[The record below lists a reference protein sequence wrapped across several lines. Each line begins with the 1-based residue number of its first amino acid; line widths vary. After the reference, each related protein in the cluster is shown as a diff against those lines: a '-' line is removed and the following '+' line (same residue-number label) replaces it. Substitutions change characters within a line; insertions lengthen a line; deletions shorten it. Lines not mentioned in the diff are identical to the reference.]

1 MLESDLGKPDLNAN
15 GWISVNTEKIDTSYP
30 QAFKLSLA
38 LILCHV
44 IGFLISKE
52 TETLRL
58 QLDHHLGMLSGMV
71 TRDKT
76 VYQ

>member
-1 MLESDLGKPDLNAN
+1 MEPDLNAN

-38 LILCHV
+38 LIPCRV
-44 IGFLISKE
+44 IGFLIAKE

-71 TRDKT
+71 TRDET
-76 VYQ
+76 VFISEHR